1 MAKVSSNGGVTWSV
15 FTLRTKRFALSD
27 HLNVL
32 GSVEGMKH
40 NGATN
45 QRVLNKIRDEEA
57 LESGQSKTSGY
68 SFTFFLILFWVGV
81 AG

>member
-1 MAKVSSNGGVTWSV
+1 VWKERNARI
-15 FTLRTKRFALSD
+15 F
-27 HLNVL
+27 
-32 GSVEGMKH
+32 EH

-45 QRVLNKIRDEEA
+45 QQVLNKIRDEEA

-68 SFTFFLILFWVGV
+68 SSTFFLILFWVGV